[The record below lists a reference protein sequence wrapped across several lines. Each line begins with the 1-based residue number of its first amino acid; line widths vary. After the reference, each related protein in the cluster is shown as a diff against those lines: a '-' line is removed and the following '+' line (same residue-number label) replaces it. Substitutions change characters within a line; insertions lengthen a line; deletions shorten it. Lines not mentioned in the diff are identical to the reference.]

1 MRFNETKLS
10 GVFEI
15 SLEPMKDERGFFA
28 RTWCQQEF
36 EQHGLS
42 SVVRQCS
49 LSFNEKKGTLRG
61 VHFQA
66 EPYPEDKIVRCV
78 RGAIYDVVV
87 DLRAGSP
94 TFKKW
99 IGVFLTAEN
108 RHMVYVPRGCGH
120 GLLTLEDQTEV
131 HYQMSEFYH
140 SELSRGFRWN
150 DPAFQIEWPDQ
161 PVIMSERDRSYPD
174 FE

>member
-108 RHMVYVPRGCGH
+108 RRMVYVPRGCGH

-131 HYQMSEFYH
+131 HYQMSESYH

>member
-1 MRFNETKLS
+1 MTFNETKLS

-42 SVVRQCS
+42 SVVTQCS

-66 EPYPEDKIVRCV
+66 APYPEDKIVRCSQ
-78 RGAIYDVVV
+78 GAIYDVVV
-87 DLRAGSP
+87 DLRPGSS
-94 TFKKW
+94 TFKRW
-99 IGVFLTAEN
+99 IGVYLTAAN
-108 RHMVYVPRGCGH
+108 RRMVYVPKGCGH

-131 HYQMSEFYH
+131 HYQMSENYYP
-140 SELSRGFRWN
+140 ELSRGVRWN
-150 DPAFQIEWPDQ
+150 DPVFQIEWPDQ
-161 PVIMSERDRSYPD
+161 PAIMSERDRSYPD

>member
-1 MRFNETKLS
+1 
-10 GVFEI
+10 
-15 SLEPMKDERGFFA
+15 
-28 RTWCQQEF
+28 
-36 EQHGLS
+36 
-42 SVVRQCS
+42 
-49 LSFNEKKGTLRG
+49 
-61 VHFQA
+61 
-66 EPYPEDKIVRCV
+66 
-78 RGAIYDVVV
+78 
-87 DLRAGSP
+87 
-94 TFKKW
+94 
-99 IGVFLTAEN
+99 
-108 RHMVYVPRGCGH
+108 MVYVPKGCGH